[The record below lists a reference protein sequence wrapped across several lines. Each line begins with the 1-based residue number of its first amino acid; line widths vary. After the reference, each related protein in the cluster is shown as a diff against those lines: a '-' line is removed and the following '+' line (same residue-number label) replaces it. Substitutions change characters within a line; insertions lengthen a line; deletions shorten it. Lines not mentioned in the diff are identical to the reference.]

1 MLTISIKEHLSP
13 SWKKFDLLLSS
24 ATRDNKIGHIFVVD
38 IEFDKKK
45 KKKNMRQQEN
55 FYIMKFYY
63 QSLKNKKF

>member
-1 MLTISIKEHLSP
+1 MIKPMLTISIKEHLSP

-45 KKKNMRQQEN
+45 KKKK
-55 FYIMKFYY
+55 ICD
-63 QSLKNKKF
+63 NKRIFT

>member
-45 KKKNMRQQEN
+45 K
-55 FYIMKFYY
+55 
-63 QSLKNKKF
+63 NKICDNKRIFT